1 MDWCCDDQPF
11 WMKARKGR
19 ILCVPYPL
27 EVNDSVTLLFRQQ
40 TAGDFADMI
49 VDQFDEMIEQCAD
62 RPLVCTI
69 ALHPMTMGQPF
80 RLGLL
85 AKALKHVANHP
96 QRDRVWFTLPGRIA
110 DHCAALPSG
119 VVP

>member
-1 MDWCCDDQPF
+1 
-11 WMKARKGR
+11 
-19 ILCVPYPL
+19 
-27 EVNDSVTLLFRQQ
+27 
-40 TAGDFADMI
+40 MI
-49 VDQFDEMIEQCAD
+49 VDQFDEMIEQCVK

-85 AKALKHVANHP
+85 GSALKHIANHP

-110 DHCAALPSG
+110 EHCAGLPAG
-119 VVP
+119 IVPGS